1 MTKNL
6 KSLFIIQWVLFSS
19 LIFYL
24 SSQSYFPIIPQDIL
38 NQDKI
43 IHLLLYTAYGLSSMF
58 FIFAIIK
65 DKKNMI
71 KVYFIAILLAVVFAA
86 SDEFHQ
92 SFVPNRTCDIFDFLT
107 DVIGILFSI
116 YFFKLILKKF
126 KLN

>member
-1 MTKNL
+1 
-6 KSLFIIQWVLFSS
+6 LF
-19 LIFYL
+19 
-24 SSQSYFPIIPQDIL
+24 
-38 NQDKI
+38 
-43 IHLLLYTAYGLSSMF
+43 LYTAYGLSSMF

-65 DKKNMI
+65 DKKNMT
-71 KVYFIAILLAVVFAA
+71 KVYFVAILLAVVFAA